1 MAPGSPADFM
11 KYYVLCKLIRMPLIP
26 RADSMRGD
34 IMGHIGRMT
43 DKGLEFLIIGVG
55 SGSLILFTTLT
66 FIEVFTRYIW
76 GFSTLQVSAW
86 SLFLLVWLSFGVI
99 GIVHKEK
106 KHIVMGMLEEY
117 LTNSGRIKAS
127 ICLDIFINVTV
138 IIFSIIFLYLG
149 IVIVVK
155 AKATGYSMVID
166 FVPYFWLWYLA
177 LPFGTLFLLAY
188 AIRDMVHGISRLI
201 DLKPRRKIPNKFDQR
216 R

>member
-1 MAPGSPADFM
+1 M
-11 KYYVLCKLIRMPLIP
+11 P

-55 SGSLILFTTLT
+55 SGSLILLTTLT

-86 SLFLLVWLSFGVI
+86 CVFLLVWLSFGVI

-106 KHIVMGMLEEY
+106 KHIVMGMLREY
-117 LTNSGRIKAS
+117 LTRSGRKRAVL
-127 ICLDIFINVTV
+127 CLDIFLNVTV

-155 AKATGYSMVID
+155 AKATGYNIQID
-166 FVPYFWLWYLA
+166 YVPYFWVWYLA
-177 LPFGTLFLLAY
+177 LPSGTLFLLAY
-188 AIRDMVHGISRLI
+188 AIRDTVHDISRLI
-201 DLKPRRKIPNKFDQR
+201 DLKSRPDNT
-216 R
+216 